1 MIAIVASSSQE
12 LPDPRGLPFW
22 IMCVPVGVG
31 LVQSALN
38 TARLIASC
46 HPDRIITIGTCGALD
61 HDMAVGDL
69 VIGSSVVHYG
79 MDLRRFGLPAGAT
92 FDPEGKQVG
101 ALPLDGSIVGE
112 EPLFRTR
119 RIHRDI
125 VIGSADQF
133 MVAGTRETMPW
144 VEDQLHV
151 GAVDMESYAIA
162 SAAMADGIPV
172 SVIRVVSDTWRGH
185 RPRSY
190 RAFLRSAA
198 ADLLDIIVQYSLPSE
213 KSPTIL

>member
-1 MIAIVASSSQE
+1 
-12 LPDPRGLPFW
+12 
-22 IMCVPVGVG
+22 
-31 LVQSALN
+31 
-38 TARLIASC
+38 
-46 HPDRIITIGTCGALD
+46 
-61 HDMAVGDL
+61 
-69 VIGSSVVHYG
+69 
-79 MDLRRFGLPAGAT
+79 
-92 FDPEGKQVG
+92 
-101 ALPLDGSIVGE
+101 
-112 EPLFRTR
+112 
-119 RIHRDI
+119 
-125 VIGSADQF
+125 
-133 MVAGTRETMPW
+133 MPW
-144 VEDQLHV
+144 VEEQLHV